1 MLCEWQD
8 EYDFAPFYV
17 GELNVKYNKYSL
29 LFQGSDEVKFDF
41 ENRMK
46 RFNDEELA
54 QEKYEESK
62 DQITGGLEL
71 IKENESKYEED
82 NFGSFGG
89 KEIIEE
95 KNEKKSETEEETHN
109 KITDYNKTVP
119 MEEKSIN
126 NEKSI
131 SVYSEDIKD
140 EVKDSHSNINDSI
153 KYESNNKSSTIKQN
167 SSTLK
172 NNESIKK
179 QKNNISKKVKKS
191 NELKIDNK
199 KDIMLYEQFEKETFE
214 QYYIQERT
222 YLVNSKV

>member
-8 EYDFAPFYV
+8 EYDFSPFYV
-17 GELNVKYNKYSL
+17 GELNVKYNEYSL
-29 LFQGSDEVKFDF
+29 LFQGSNEVKFDF

-46 RFNDEELA
+46 RFNDKELA

-62 DQITGGLEL
+62 EQITGGLEL
-71 IKENESKYEED
+71 IKENDSKYEED

-95 KNEKKSETEEETHN
+95 KNEKKLEIEEETDN

-153 KYESNNKSSTIKQN
+153 KYENNNKSSTIKQN

-172 NNESIKK
+172 KNESIKK

-191 NELKIDNK
+191 NEFKIDNK
-199 KDIMLYEQFEKETFE
+199 KDIMLYEQFEKETFD
-214 QYYIQERT
+214 QYLYSGKN
-222 YLVNSKV
+222 VFG

>member
-8 EYDFAPFYV
+8 EYDFSPFYV
-17 GELNVKYNKYSL
+17 GELNVKYNEYSL
-29 LFQGSDEVKFDF
+29 LFQGSNEVKFDF

-62 DQITGGLEL
+62 EQITGGLEL
-71 IKENESKYEED
+71 IKENDSKYEED

-95 KNEKKSETEEETHN
+95 KNEKKLEIEEETDN

-126 NEKSI
+126 NENEHVINMEDVI
-131 SVYSEDIKD
+131 SVAKTIKSSVLEEDI
-140 EVKDSHSNINDSI
+140 EN
-153 KYESNNKSSTIKQN
+153 
-167 SSTLK
+167 LK
-172 NNESIKK
+172 E
-179 QKNNISKKVKKS
+179 
-191 NELKIDNK
+191 
-199 KDIMLYEQFEKETFE
+199 FEKKF
-214 QYYIQERT
+214 
-222 YLVNSKV
+222 